1 MNATPLDSLG
11 PDHGQEPGDDKMEQV
26 RELLYGELRREHE
39 LRITE
44 LERRFKAFELDVTRR
59 LDALHARLEALR
71 AESGSDR
78 RAAFDELARGM
89 TELSH
94 EIQRIARR

>member
-1 MNATPLDSLG
+1 MNATPLDALQA
-11 PDHGQEPGDDKMEQV
+11 PEPGDDKMEQV
-26 RELLYGELRREHE
+26 RELLYGELRRQHE

-44 LERRFKAFELDVTRR
+44 LERRFKSFEADVTSR

-71 AESGSDR
+71 AESSSDR
-78 RAAFDELARGM
+78 RAALDDLARGM
-89 TELSH
+89 AELGH